1 MNAVVAPTLS
11 SRAWM
16 DVSLSPDER
25 ARLLAEAMTDDE
37 RIGLLHSLMAVPL
50 AKGYAIPEGAVPGS
64 GYVPPIPRLGFPG
77 LFETDASL
85 GVANMADA
93 RPGDVATAAPSGLCM
108 ASTWDPVLARAAGAM
123 IADEAARKGFNVLLG
138 PGANLTRDP
147 RCGRN
152 FEYLGEDP
160 LLAGVLAGAAIRG
173 VQQEGVVACLKHFIL
188 NDQETGRHVVNA
200 VIEDGALR
208 ESDLLAFQIAIE
220 RGAPGSVMSGYN
232 RINGH
237 YACAHEPLLNGVLK
251 GDWAFPGWVMSDW
264 GALSGVEA
272 ANAGC
277 DQQSGAQ
284 LDHAV
289 WFAEPLKAAM
299 KAGAVSASRVQ
310 DMCERILR
318 SLFAVGVFDRPSRAG
333 EPIDFD
339 AHEKLAQTVAEDGAV
354 LLRNQ
359 GGLLP
364 LAETVGTILVV
375 GGLADLGVISGAGS
389 SQVTPRG
396 GFAAVQSLGG
406 EGDLS
411 VWMSEHYHPASPL
424 KAIRKRAP
432 NARVRFSNGR
442 YPSEAVAMAAKADVA
457 IVFATQWMGE
467 GFDAPD
473 LTLPNG
479 QDALIAAVAAV
490 NPRTIV
496 ILETGGP
503 VLMPW
508 LQDVAA
514 VLEAWYP
521 GSAGGEAIAAL
532 LFGDVSPSGRLPMT
546 FPATETQLPRA
557 SIAGT
562 GQRWAVPRGPAVDVA
577 RQPSFDAPHDEGAD
591 VGYRWHARNGATPLF
606 PFGFGLSYT
615 DFRYGNLEVTGGAT
629 LTVSF
634 DVTNVGDRLGADT
647 PQVYLVDRAGQALV
661 RLIGWQKVVLAPSQ
675 TVRVSVSADRRLL
688 ADFDSRARGWSVP
701 AGRYGVAVGACATD
715 LALTGGAD
723 IEAALL
729 AP

>member
-1 MNAVVAPTLS
+1 MDAPYTDIAAS
-11 SRAWM
+11 QPWTDA
-16 DVSLSPDER
+16 SLSPDER
-25 ARLLAEAMTDDE
+25 ARLLVQAMTDDE

-50 AKGYAIPEGAVPGS
+50 AKGYAIPAGAVPGS

-85 GVANMADA
+85 GVANMTDA
-93 RPGDVATAAPSGLCM
+93 RPGDVATATPSGLSM
-108 ASTWDPVLARAAGAM
+108 ASTWDPALATAAGAM

-138 PGANLTRDP
+138 PGANLTREP

-160 LLAGVLAGAAIRG
+160 LLAGVLAGAAIQG
-173 VQQEGVVACLKHFIL
+173 VQREGVVAALKHFIL

-220 RGAPGSVMSGYN
+220 QGAPGSVMTAYN
-232 RINGH
+232 RVNGD
-237 YACAHEPLLNGVLK
+237 YACAHAPLLNGVLK

-289 WFAEPLKAAM
+289 WFDGPLKAAVE
-299 KAGAVSASRVQ
+299 AGSVSANRIE
-310 DMCERILR
+310 DMCQRILR
-318 SLFAVGVFDRPSRAG
+318 SMFAVGIFDRDSRAG
-333 EPIDFD
+333 QPIDYD
-339 AHEKLAQTVAEDGAV
+339 AHERLAQTVAEDGAV
-354 LLRNQ
+354 LLRNHD
-359 GGLLP
+359 GLLP
-364 LAETVGTILVV
+364 LSDEIGEILVV

-411 VWMSEHYHPASPL
+411 VWMSEHYHPSSPL

-432 NARVRFSNGR
+432 GAKVRFANGR
-442 YPSEAVAMAAKADVA
+442 YVSEAVAMAAKADIA

-479 QDALIAAVAAV
+479 QDALIAAVAAA
-490 NPRTIV
+490 NPKTIV
-496 ILETGGP
+496 VLETGGP

-508 LQDVAA
+508 LPDVAA

-546 FPATETQLPRA
+546 FPASEAQLPRPA
-557 SIAGT
+557 IVGA

-577 RQPSFDAPHDEGAD
+577 RQPSFDVSHREGAD
-591 VGYRWHARNGATPLF
+591 VGYRWHARTGADPLF

-615 DFRYGNLEVTGGAT
+615 QFRYGRLEVRGGQT

-634 DVTNVGDRLGADT
+634 DVTNVGDLPGADT
-647 PQVYLVDRAGQALV
+647 PQVYLLGRAGQPLL
-661 RLIGWQKVVLAPSQ
+661 RLIGWEKVALAPSQ
-675 TVRVSVSADRRLL
+675 TVRVTVSADPRLL
-688 ADFDSRARGWSVP
+688 ADFDTEAHGWRVAP
-701 AGRYGVAVGACATD
+701 GRYEVAVGACATD
-715 LALTGGAD
+715 VALAGGAEM
-723 IEAALL
+723 EAALL